1 VQNKVK
7 NINNKIMMKK
17 HSGGLSKKQMRSSEL
32 VAQSI
37 DTKN

>member
-1 VQNKVK
+1 
-7 NINNKIMMKK
+7 MKK

-37 DTKN
+37 DTKKLTNTKFTKHET